1 MTATRPP
8 QRDYRFGILTPGAV
22 AFACLVLLSACVSQT
37 VRTVD
42 TRPPTQLAEPP
53 AEDLLLDVGIAVF
66 DANVPDDYDEQ
77 IKQLIQPEIRRA
89 EANYMAYVQKN
100 LLQSTGNWGAV
111 RVIPRETHAVDLVV
125 EAKILHSSGESMR
138 IVVNA
143 TDARGV
149 EWLDKKYEALAS
161 KYAYDDSVPS
171 EIDPFQ
177 AIYKEIA
184 NDLLAARQKLTDA
197 EIRDIRRLAEVKF
210 AQSFAP
216 DAFADHVEQRE
227 DGSYALRR
235 LPAENDPTL
244 ARVRKIREREYLF
257 IDTLDEHYDNFHRM
271 MYTSYQDW
279 RQATYAEEVSLKKL
293 RAQSRARTIAGTAG
307 IVGGIA
313 AAQRSDSALGRV
325 GGFVGIAASAGI
337 LKSAIA
343 KRAEA
348 KIHAEV
354 LLELGTSAEAEI
366 SPHTIELE
374 NESVRLQG
382 SVDKQYEELRGI
394 LRQIYIEEVGL
405 PLASEES
412 TLAQSNLDSG
422 NLDSG
427 SVDND
432 IEQEKPVTS
441 DAAAQ

>member
-1 MTATRPP
+1 MKHRLHRIGGFAFHPMTRIGLIGVCTLAL
-8 QRDYRFGILTPGAV
+8 GG
-22 AFACLVLLSACVSQT
+22 CLSQT
-37 VRTVD
+37 IRTVD
-42 TRPPTQLAEPP
+42 IRPPTQLEQPP
-53 AEDLLLDVGIAVF
+53 AEELLLDVGVAVF

-77 IKQLIQPEIRRA
+77 IEKLIQPEIRRA

-111 RVIPRETHAVDLVV
+111 RVVPRETHAVDLVV
-125 EAKILHSSGESMR
+125 EAKILHSTGESMR
-138 IVVNA
+138 IAVNV

-171 EIDPFQ
+171 DIDPFQ
-177 AIYKEIA
+177 SIYKELA
-184 NDLLAARQKLTDA
+184 NDLLAVRQTLSDD
-197 EIRDIRRLAEVKF
+197 EIRDIRRLSEVKF

-216 DAFADHVEQRE
+216 DAFADHLEQSK
-227 DGSYALRR
+227 DGTYSLRR

-257 IDTLDEHYDNFHRM
+257 IDTLDEHYDNFYRM
-271 MYTSYQDW
+271 MYTSYQEW
-279 RQATYAEEVSLKKL
+279 RQATYSEEISLQKL
-293 RAQSRARTIAGTAG
+293 RAQSRARTIAGTVG

-313 AAQRSDSALGRV
+313 AAQGSESAVGRV
-325 GGFVGIAASAGI
+325 GGFVGIAGAAGI
-337 LKSAIA
+337 LKSAIT

-348 KIHAEV
+348 QIHADV

-382 SVDKQYEELRGI
+382 NVDKQYEELRGI
-394 LRQIYIEEVGL
+394 LKKIYIEEVGL
-405 PLASEES
+405 PTEAAEAA
-412 TLAQSNLDSG
+412 LAQSN
-422 NLDSG
+422 SG
-427 SVDND
+427 SND
-432 IEQEKPVTS
+432 LGDAQRNEDLNEELSGTVTP
-441 DAAAQ
+441 

>member
-1 MTATRPP
+1 MLLTG
-8 QRDYRFGILTPGAV
+8 RFGSLPITLMCT
-22 AFACLVLLSACVSQT
+22 LLLSGCLSQT

-42 TRPPTQLAEPP
+42 IRPPTQLAEPP
-53 AEDLLLDVGIAVF
+53 AENLLLDIGIAVF
-66 DANVPDDYDEQ
+66 DANVPEDYDEQ
-77 IKQLIQPEIRRA
+77 IKKLIQPEIRRA

-111 RVIPRETHAVDLVV
+111 RVVPRETHAVDLVV
-125 EAKILHSSGESMR
+125 EAKILHSTGESMR
-138 IVVNA
+138 IAVNV

-177 AIYKEIA
+177 SIYKELA
-184 NDLLAARQKLTDA
+184 NDLLAVRETLTDD
-197 EIRDIRRLAEVKF
+197 EILAIRRLAEVKF

-216 DAFADHVEQRE
+216 DAFADHIEE
-227 DGSYALRR
+227 NKDGTYSLRR

-279 RQATYAEEVSLKKL
+279 RQATYNEEISLKKL
-293 RAQSRARTIAGTAG
+293 RAQSRSRAIAGTVG
-307 IVGGIA
+307 LVGGIA
-313 AAQRSDSALGRV
+313 AAQASDSAIGRV
-325 GGFVGIAASAGI
+325 GGFVGIAGSAGI
-337 LKSAIA
+337 LKSAIS

-348 KIHAEV
+348 QIHADV

-394 LRQIYIEEVGL
+394 LREIYIEEVGL
-405 PLASEES
+405 PQATAEPAVAQTAAESSDSEPEAS
-412 TLAQSNLDSG
+412 A
-422 NLDSG
+422 
-427 SVDND
+427 
-432 IEQEKPVTS
+432 P
-441 DAAAQ
+441 